1 MNEMSTTAARC
12 NLGRP
17 APFWYNTSV
26 FLSGLHMTTDRR
38 RIDLVL
44 RVFKELVAAGADG
57 VLPGAVNSRLREI
70 GEPMGTWTVRGAF
83 SALESEGEIVI
94 DEQTSEWH
102 LTDDRAKARPRSGT
116 A

>member
-1 MNEMSTTAARC
+1 
-12 NLGRP
+12 
-17 APFWYNTSV
+17 
-26 FLSGLHMTTDRR
+26 MTTDRR

-57 VLPGAVNSRLREI
+57 VSTGAVNTRLREI

-83 SALESEGEIVI
+83 STLEAEGEIVI
-94 DEQTSEWH
+94 DEQTGAWY
-102 LTDDRAKARPRSGT
+102 LADDRAKAHQRSGT

>member
-1 MNEMSTTAARC
+1 
-12 NLGRP
+12 
-17 APFWYNTSV
+17 
-26 FLSGLHMTTDRR
+26 MTTDRR

-57 VLPGAVNSRLREI
+57 VSTGAVNTRLREI

-83 SALESEGEIVI
+83 STLEAEGEIVI
-94 DEQTSEWH
+94 DEQTGAWY
-102 LTDDRAKARPRSGT
+102 LANGRAKARQRRGT